1 MNKTKS
7 PYSIKVIWQLIRHGL
22 ILQGIRFGLA
32 KIGLDFMPYYWV
44 QEEVIRSVEPNIR
57 LDKNKVFFK
66 SLNERD
72 LRKVYIESDSIMKKK
87 IDQSKK
93 AEQECVGLEYEDN
106 VVAFM
111 FIELNDFVFKN
122 RLFSINKN
130 EAYLLNM
137 YTFDSYRG
145 MGLAP
150 YLRYCCYRYLEERNI
165 KVKYSISNYFNK
177 SAIGFKKKLNCK
189 HLKLLMNI
197 ELFGRIKWH
206 VVLKKYDQIK

>member
-1 MNKTKS
+1 MNKTKN

-22 ILQGIRFGLA
+22 ILQGVRYGFA
-32 KIGLDFMPYYWV
+32 KIGLDFMPYYWA
-44 QEEVIRSVEPNIR
+44 QEEVIRSEKPTIK
-57 LDKNKVFFK
+57 LDKNEVLFK

-72 LRKVYIESDSIMKKK
+72 IKKVYAESDSITKKK
-87 IDQSKK
+87 IDQSKE
-93 AEQECVGLEYEDN
+93 AGQECVGLEYKEK

-122 RLFSINKN
+122 RLFKIKKN

-137 YTFDSYRG
+137 YTFDSFRG

-150 YLRYCCYRYLEERNI
+150 YLRYSCYRYLEDRNI
-165 KVKYSISNYFNK
+165 TVKYSISNYFNK

-189 HLKLLMNI
+189 HLMLLMNI
-197 ELFGRIKWH
+197 ELFGRFKWH
-206 VVLKKYDQIK
+206 VVLKKYD